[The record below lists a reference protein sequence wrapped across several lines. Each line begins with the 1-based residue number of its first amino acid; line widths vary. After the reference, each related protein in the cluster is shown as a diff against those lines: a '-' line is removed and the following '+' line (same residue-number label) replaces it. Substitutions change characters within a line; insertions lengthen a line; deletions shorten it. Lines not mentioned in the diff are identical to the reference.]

1 MAMNTFVELDLPET
15 ADLASYTG
23 ILYDLETVDQFAA
36 KLLEARDDAS
46 WDSVT
51 TDALNT
57 AMLVRYARPFSRSN
71 ARRALGAEAVAL
83 FDKRLAAVHLYILAL
98 RNKYAAHS
106 DNAYEDNR
114 PVARYWVE
122 RVQEEGIE
130 QIQCQ
135 QIRTLG
141 LGPPVLEAVRE
152 LIALLK
158 SHVQGKIDVERSR
171 VLEIVRAKPLSEILS
186 RSTGAS
192 DPHPDPFQTRRPY

>member
-1 MAMNTFVELDLPET
+1 
-15 ADLASYTG
+15 
-23 ILYDLETVDQFAA
+23 
-36 KLLEARDDAS
+36 LLEARDDAR
-46 WDSVT
+46 WDGVT

-71 ARRALGAEAVAL
+71 ARRALDAEALAL
-83 FDKRLAAVHLYILAL
+83 FDERLAAIHIYILAL

-130 QIQCQ
+130 QVQCQ

-141 LGPPVLEAVRE
+141 LGPPALEAVRE
-152 LIALLK
+152 LISLLRP
-158 SHVQGKIDVERSR
+158 HVQGKIDIERGR
-171 VLEIVRAKPLSEILS
+171 VLEIVRAKPLSEILN
-186 RSTGAS
+186 RSTGVS
-192 DPHPDPFQTRRPY
+192 DSHPDPFQTRRPY